1 MKRAAVQWVRN
12 VPQRD
17 GGRMTDGQ
25 LDGRT
30 QRCEEL
36 SGKGKALSNGVRS
49 MLGPRRVARK
59 RGVAARGGITAF
71 TLGRAAPSE

>member
-1 MKRAAVQWVRN
+1 MRVSSRFYLSHFRRN
-12 VPQRD
+12 ADETRRGPVGPQRD

-36 SGKGKALSNGVRS
+36 SGKGKALSNWVQS
-49 MLGPRRVARK
+49 DAIDAGPRRVARAS
-59 RGVAARGGITAF
+59 AA
-71 TLGRAAPSE
+71 

>member
-1 MKRAAVQWVRN
+1 MRGRSIARISAGNAGEARRGPVG
-12 VPQRD
+12 PQRD

-36 SGKGKALSNGVRS
+36 SGKGKRCRTGFSRTRS
-49 MLGPRRVARK
+49 MLGRVGSRYNV
-59 RGVAARGGITAF
+59 GH
-71 TLGRAAPSE
+71 P